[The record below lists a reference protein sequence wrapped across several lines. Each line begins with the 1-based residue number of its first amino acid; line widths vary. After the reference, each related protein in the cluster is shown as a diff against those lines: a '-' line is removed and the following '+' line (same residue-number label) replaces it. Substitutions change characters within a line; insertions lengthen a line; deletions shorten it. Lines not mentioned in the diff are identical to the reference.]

1 MAVAILALQGAFI
14 EHKKKLEALGAECF
28 EIRQASDLER
38 PFDRVVLPGGE
49 STTQAKLLHEL
60 GLMDPLRKRIKEGM
74 PVLATCAGLILL
86 AETVDGTGD
95 LDNLNPAAAQNRL
108 QVKGLGTMPI
118 TVRRNIQYACAEAA
132 RPVRPTDVLETAK
145 AELDRIMAE
154 DIPRMACA
162 DDSLVQ
168 NADWKDAIEVVNLLD
183 IARLTVEA
191 SLAREESR
199 DAFIRPDFPETDDE
213 NWKCALA
220 YTRAEDGTLSY
231 EKIPY

>member
-14 EHKKKLEALGAECF
+14 EHKKKLETLGAECF

-38 PFDRVVLPGGE
+38 PFDRLVLPGGE

-60 GLMDPLRKRIKEGM
+60 GLMGPLRKRIEEGI

-118 TVRRNIQYACAEAA
+118 TVRRNAYGRQLGSFHAEGRWEDEAVPLTFIRAPRIEALGSDVEPLVTLNDAPVAVRYRNQIAA
-132 RPVRPTDVLETAK
+132 AFHP
-145 AELDRIMAE
+145 ELD
-154 DIPRMACA
+154 
-162 DDSLVQ
+162 DDHRLYE
-168 NADWKDAIEVVNLLD
+168 ALL
-183 IARLTVEA
+183 APLKR
-191 SLAREESR
+191 
-199 DAFIRPDFPETDDE
+199 
-213 NWKCALA
+213 A
-220 YTRAEDGTLSY
+220 Y
-231 EKIPY
+231 